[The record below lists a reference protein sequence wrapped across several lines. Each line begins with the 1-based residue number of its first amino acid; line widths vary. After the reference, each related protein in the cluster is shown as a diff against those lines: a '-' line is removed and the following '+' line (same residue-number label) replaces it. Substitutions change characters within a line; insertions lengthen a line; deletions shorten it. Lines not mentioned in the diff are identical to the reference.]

1 MIVSFHPLFEGDI
14 NILCAGRDPG
24 PEELSAI
31 RSAAAVI
38 LPQGCT
44 RPLFEMAQRNCAHVF
59 PNYDARFR
67 YPGKTGQIRLFRET
81 GTPHPATAL
90 FAGVADYPDRHG
102 DGLSPGLP
110 CVFKF
115 DWGGEGDT
123 VFLVHSQTELAELL
137 QHAAACEATGQRGF
151 LLQEV
156 IACGNRSLRVAVI
169 GERVVSYWR
178 ICDGPSG
185 FHTNVSKGAAIDACS
200 DPALKA
206 QAERLVAAFCRRT
219 GIDLAGLDVIFDVD
233 ANPPKPLLLE
243 INYYFGRV
251 GLGGADAYHRILAEE
266 IRTWLDRI
274 GVNKGVE
281 KLRLRPPTTS
291 GI

>member
-44 RPLFEMAQRNCAHVF
+44 RSLFEMAQRNCGHVF

-81 GTPHPATAL
+81 GTPHPVTAL
-90 FAGVADYPDRHG
+90 FAGVADYQDRHG

-123 VFLVHSQTELAELL
+123 VFLVHSQAELEKLL

-151 LLQEV
+151 LLQEY

-178 ICDGPSG
+178 ICDGQTG
-185 FHTNVSKGAAIDACS
+185 FHANVSKGAAIDACS
-200 DPALKA
+200 DPALKG
-206 QAERLVAAFCRRT
+206 QAERMVRAFCQRT
-219 GIDLAGLDVIFDVD
+219 GIDLAGLDVIFEVD

-251 GLGGADAYHRILAEE
+251 GLGGADAYYRILGEA

-274 GVNKGVE
+274 G
-281 KLRLRPPTTS
+281 
-291 GI
+291 

>member
-24 PEELSAI
+24 PEELAAI

-44 RPLFEMAQRNCAHVF
+44 RPLFEMARQNCGRVF

-81 GTPHPATAL
+81 GMPHPVTAL
-90 FAGVADYPDRHG
+90 FAGVADYRGRHEDR
-102 DGLSPGLP
+102 LSPGLP

-123 VFLVHSQTELAELL
+123 VFLVHSQAELEELL

-151 LLQEV
+151 LLQEY

-178 ICDGPSG
+178 ICDGHDS
-185 FHTNVSKGAAIDACS
+185 FRANVSKGASIDTRS
-200 DPALKA
+200 DPALKG
-206 QAERLVAAFCRRT
+206 QAERMVGAFCQRT
-219 GIDLAGLDVIFDVD
+219 GIDLAGIDVIFDMD
-233 ANPPKPLLLE
+233 GNPPRPLLLE

-251 GLGGADAYHRILAEE
+251 GLGGAEAYYRILAEA

-274 GVNKGVE
+274 GVPLLNSN
-281 KLRLRPPTTS
+281 RS
-291 GI
+291 

>member
-24 PEELSAI
+24 PEELAAI

-59 PNYDARFR
+59 PNYEARFR

-90 FAGVADYPDRHG
+90 FASVADCRERNG
-102 DGLSPGLP
+102 DGPSPGLP

-123 VFLVHSQTELAELL
+123 VFLVHSQAELEQLL

-178 ICDGPSG
+178 IGDGPAG
-185 FHTNVSKGAAIDACS
+185 FHANVSKGATIDAGS

-206 QAERLVAAFCRRT
+206 QAERMVGAFCRRT

-233 ANPPKPLLLE
+233 GDPPQPLLLE

-251 GLGGADAYHRILAEE
+251 GLGGADAYHRMLAEA
-266 IRTWLDRI
+266 ICTWLDRI
-274 GVNKGVE
+274 GVNL
-281 KLRLRPPTTS
+281 KLRLRP
-291 GI
+291 

>member
-1 MIVSFHPLFEGDI
+1 
-14 NILCAGRDPG
+14 
-24 PEELSAI
+24 
-31 RSAAAVI
+31 
-38 LPQGCT
+38 
-44 RPLFEMAQRNCAHVF
+44 
-59 PNYDARFR
+59 
-67 YPGKTGQIRLFRET
+67 
-81 GTPHPATAL
+81 
-90 FAGVADYPDRHG
+90 
-102 DGLSPGLP
+102 
-110 CVFKF
+110 VFKF

-123 VFLVHSQTELAELL
+123 VFLVHSQAELAELL

-178 ICDGPSG
+178 ICDGQAG
-185 FHTNVSKGAAIDACS
+185 FHANVSKGAAIDACS

-206 QAERLVAAFCRRT
+206 QAERMVDAFCRRT

-251 GLGGADAYHRILAEE
+251 GLGGADAYHRILAEA
-266 IRTWLDRI
+266 IRTWLHRI
-274 GVNKGVE
+274 GVNLKP
-281 KLRLRPPTTS
+281 RLGR
-291 GI
+291 

>member
-1 MIVSFHPLFEGDI
+1 MIVSFHPLFKGDV

-24 PEELSAI
+24 PGELAAI

-44 RPLFEMAQRNCAHVF
+44 RPLFEMAQRHCGHVF

-81 GTPHPATAL
+81 GTPHPVTAL
-90 FAGVADYPDRHG
+90 FAGVADYPDRRG
-102 DGLSPGLP
+102 DGVSPGLP

-123 VFLVHSQTELAELL
+123 VFLVHSQAELAELL

-178 ICDGPSG
+178 ICDGQAG
-185 FHTNVSKGAAIDACS
+185 FHANVSKGAAIDACS

-206 QAERLVAAFCRRT
+206 QAERMVGIFCRRT

-251 GLGGADAYHRILAEE
+251 GLGGADAYHRILAEA
-266 IRTWLDRI
+266 IRAWLDRI
-274 GVNKGVE
+274 GVNLKP
-281 KLRLRPPTTS
+281 RLAP
-291 GI
+291 

>member
-1 MIVSFHPLFEGDI
+1 MIVSFHPLFEGDV

-24 PEELSAI
+24 PEELCAI

-44 RPLFEMAQRNCAHVF
+44 RPLFEMAQRHCERVF

-81 GTPHPATAL
+81 GMPHPATAL
-90 FAGVADYPDRHG
+90 FTGVADYQERQG
-102 DGLSPGLP
+102 KGLGPALP

-123 VFLVHSQTELAELL
+123 VFLVHSQAELEELL

-151 LLQEV
+151 LLQEYIV
-156 IACGNRSLRVAVI
+156 CGNRSLRVAVI
-169 GERVVSYWR
+169 GKRVISYWR
-178 ICDGPSG
+178 ISDGRAG
-185 FHTNVSKGAAIDACS
+185 FLANVSKGAAIDACS
-200 DPALKA
+200 DPALKG
-206 QAERLVAAFCRRT
+206 QAERVVGAFCQRT
-219 GIDLAGLDVIFDVD
+219 GIDLAGLDVIFAVD
-233 ANPPKPLLLE
+233 GGPPNPLLLE

-251 GLGGADAYHRILAEE
+251 GIGGAEAYHRMLAEE
-266 IRTWLDRI
+266 IRAWLDRT
-274 GVNKGVE
+274 GVKRAE
-281 KLRLRPPTTS
+281 C
-291 GI
+291 